1 MGVSEEIY
9 KQFFA
14 KLLED
19 STFKKSFIARLRKLA
34 DEGQINQ
41 ETLRTLIEAQD
52 SNESKN

>member
-14 KLLED
+14 RLLED

-41 ETLRTLIEAQD
+41 ETLRNLIEAKGT
-52 SNESKN
+52 NAGKN